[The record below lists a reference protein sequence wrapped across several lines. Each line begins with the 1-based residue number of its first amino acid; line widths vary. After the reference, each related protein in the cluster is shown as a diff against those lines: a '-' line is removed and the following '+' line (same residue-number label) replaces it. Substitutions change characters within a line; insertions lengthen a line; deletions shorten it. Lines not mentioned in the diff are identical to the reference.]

1 MEKTENV
8 REIDGYRVI
17 LEKWGQYRVE
27 NPISGK
33 YVWEQLNDEVDYA
46 NKNECWEQIEHD
58 IHDQNPDFYLG
69 ELGDPSEKETEKE
82 SWIENIG
89 GIIYNL
95 KLVDDGV
102 KRILYFENTHTEP
115 GDYKEYEEEVA
126 DNGIATLEDR
136 ARGLHA
142 DLKETDWNL

>member
-1 MEKTENV
+1 MKTEKV
-8 REIDGYRVI
+8 IDGYRVT
-17 LEKWGQYRVE
+17 LDKWGQYMVE
-27 NPISGK
+27 NPKNGK

-46 NKNECWEQIEHD
+46 NTDECWEQIQHD

-69 ELGDPSEKETEKE
+69 KLGDPNEKEIEKE
-82 SWIENIG
+82 IWMENIG

-95 KLVDDGV
+95 KLTSSGGEN
-102 KRILYFENTHTEP
+102 ILYYEKTNTEATDE
-115 GDYKEYEEEVA
+115 DREVA

-142 DLKETDWNL
+142 VLRERK

>member
-102 KRILYFENTHTEP
+102 NRILYFEDTHTEP
-115 GDYKEYEEEVA
+115 GDYEEYEEEVA

-142 DLKETDWNL
+142 DLKETD